1 MYKGDRGIEKLKKL
15 YEGPLDRQFVIDDI
29 PTKRNEKMTHLSSRL
44 LAVALNGPDDYLKI
58 APYFYIENWRDFT
71 DNPYSF
77 ELPGLS
83 VSVLDY
89 GAKGDAFTDD
99 TRSIQAA
106 IDDVSSRGGGRVV
119 LPGDSGSLYERRYV
133 ATHLMMRSNV
143 DLHIE
148 KGAILWQS
156 QDESDYS
163 YAPAYGH
170 DVVIPRVPWTHSLY
184 VNLPLIQGKDIENV
198 KITGQGK
205 IRSLDTYSV
214 DPRLDHYARVCTD
227 RIHVI
232 PIGFWKVR
240 NIELSRRRDRPH
252 QQLPHVV
259 LLLREPVHR
268 QREDARG
275 EMRQRRRHRPEHRHA
290 RREGGPHLP
299 RVERRRHR
307 NDQQLRRSARRRL
320 VVGRQRL
327 GPLGAQRGG
336 VPQLY
341 QLGRRQGPSR

>member
-1 MYKGDRGIEKLKKL
+1 
-15 YEGPLDRQFVIDDI
+15 
-29 PTKRNEKMTHLSSRL
+29 MTHLSSRL

-205 IRSLDTYSV
+205 IRSTRTAS
-214 DPRLDHYARVCTD
+214 
-227 RIHVI
+227 I
-232 PIGFWKVR
+232 
-240 NIELSRRRDRPH
+240 
-252 QQLPHVV
+252 
-259 LLLREPVHR
+259 
-268 QREDARG
+268 RG
-275 EMRQRRRHRPEHRHA
+275 STTTPA
-290 RREGGPHLP
+290 
-299 RVERRRHR
+299 
-307 NDQQLRRSARRRL
+307 SART
-320 VVGRQRL
+320 V
-327 GPLGAQRGG
+327 
-336 VPQLY
+336 
-341 QLGRRQGPSR
+341 ST